1 MFYISEISLTD
12 VRCFSGEEII
22 QLPPPGDGS
31 PSWTLIVGENGTG
44 KTTVLRCIALC
55 LCDETRASGLFT
67 ELQGDLIRHGRK
79 EAKIKVTLTSQAN
92 AATKHTIETTFHKN
106 GDEGEDLKQT
116 RNGSD
121 LKDLV
126 VCGYGAKRGTVGTV
140 EVERY
145 RIIDSVYSLFNYEAQ
160 LQSSELVLLRIAQK
174 HKDITLDKL
183 LQNVDSVLG
192 LQPGSTTWDHRGLR
206 VRGPWGSSVGTGAI
220 GDGYAATL
228 TWICDLLGWSY
239 LASSVTDS
247 RGLSEQVEGI
257 VLLDEIE
264 QHLHPSWQLAIIPQL
279 AKAFP
284 AVQFIATTH
293 SPLVAIGS
301 SDLPAETGQLVL
313 LNYTDSLDG
322 VEIVA
327 GLPAPATSRADQVL
341 TSPLFGLERTTSDRV
356 RRTIERYADLQANV
370 LNAESITD
378 EDQRELN
385 ALRESLAT
393 TFNPT
398 QTALDEGL
406 VTRAL
411 SSRGSPPSDRES
423 AGLREILKGLD

>member
-12 VRCFSGEEII
+12 IRCFSGEETIR
-22 QLPPPGDGS
+22 LPPPADGS

-44 KTTVLRCIALC
+44 KTTVLRSIALC

-67 ELQGDLIRHGRK
+67 ELQGDMIREDRE
-79 EAKIKVTLTSQAN
+79 EAKIKLTLASKDDAER
-92 AATKHTIETTFHKN
+92 KRTIETTFCKN
-106 GDEGEDLKQT
+106 GDEGEDLKQA

-121 LKDLV
+121 LSDLL
-126 VCGYGAKRGTVGTV
+126 VCGYGAKRGTVGTA

-145 RIIDSVYSLFNYEAQ
+145 RTIESVYSLFNYDAQ
-160 LQSSELVLLRIAQK
+160 LQSSELVLLRIVQLHK
-174 HKDITLDKL
+174 HITLDKL
-183 LQNVDSVLG
+183 LRNVDSVLG

-239 LASSVTDS
+239 FASPVTES
-247 RGLSEQVEGI
+247 GLLSEQIEGI

-264 QHLHPSWQLAIIPQL
+264 QHLHPSWQLEIVPRL

-301 SDLPAETGQLVL
+301 AQVPAETVL
-313 LNYTDSLDG
+313 LNYTDSEDG
-322 VEIVA
+322 VEMVA
-327 GLPAPATSRADQVL
+327 GFPSLSARRADQVL
-341 TSPLFGLERTTSDRV
+341 TSSLFGLKRTTGDRV
-356 RRTIERYADLQANV
+356 GREIERYADLQAKA
-370 LNAESITD
+370 LNDEPLTV
-378 EDQRELN
+378 EDQEELS
-385 ALRESLAT
+385 ALRDSLAE
-393 TFNPT
+393 TFSPSE
-398 QTALDEGL
+398 TALAEL
-406 VTRAL
+406 LTRLSPQDL
-411 SSRGSPPSDRES
+411 SSQPDAGERG
-423 AGLREILKGLD
+423 GLRDILKGLD

>member
-1 MFYISEISLTD
+1 MIYISEISLTD
-12 VRCFSGEEII
+12 IRCFSGEETI
-22 QLPPPGDGS
+22 QLPTPGDGS

-44 KTTVLRCIALC
+44 KTTVLRSIALC

-67 ELQGDLIRHGRK
+67 ELQGDLIRHGREK
-79 EAKIKVTLTSQAN
+79 AKIKLTLASQAD

-106 GDEGEDLKQT
+106 GDEGEDLKQA

-121 LKDLV
+121 LKDLF
-126 VCGYGAKRGTVGTV
+126 VCGYGAKRGTVGTA

-145 RIIDSVYSLFNYEAQ
+145 RIIDSVYSLFNYDAQ
-160 LQSSELVLLRIAQK
+160 LQSSELVLLRIAQQ

-183 LQNVDSVLG
+183 LRNVDSVLG

-206 VRGPWGSSVGTGAI
+206 VRGPWGSPVGTGAI
-220 GDGYAATL
+220 GDGYASTL

-239 LASSVTDS
+239 LASPVTGS

-264 QHLHPSWQLAIIPQL
+264 QHLHPSWQLAIVPRL

-301 SDLPAETGQLVL
+301 AEVPAETVL
-313 LNYTDSLDG
+313 LNYTDSVDG
-322 VEIVA
+322 VEMVVGFPSLSA
-327 GLPAPATSRADQVL
+327 SRADQVL
-341 TSPLFGLERTTSDRV
+341 TSPLFGLERTTGDRV
-356 RRTIERYADLQANV
+356 GRDIERYADLQAKA
-370 LNAESITD
+370 LNDEPLTD
-378 EDQRELN
+378 EDQEELN
-385 ALRESLAT
+385 ALRDSLAE
-393 TFNPT
+393 TFSPSET
-398 QTALDEGL
+398 VLAELL
-406 VTRAL
+406 TRL
-411 SSRGSPPSDRES
+411 SSQDLSSQSDAGARG
-423 AGLREILKGLD
+423 GLREILKGLE